1 MARLTLFE
9 KEADYEAFERVVEEA
24 HDRVPL
30 RLLDFTI
37 MPNHWHYLGSDPNGT
52 TCLQVRTC
60 VDFANVT
67 VAT

>member
-37 MPNHWHYLGSDPNGT
+37 MPNHWHFVVCP
-52 TCLQVRTC
+52 RPERK
-60 VDFANVT
+60 
-67 VAT
+67 